1 MSPTLDPGRLRDPAL
16 RPIAGKVL
24 EGARLSPAD
33 ARILYATSD
42 LIGLG
47 RLADMANQR
56 RNGDRVFF
64 SANQHINPTNVC
76 VLRNTCTFCS
86 FARMP
91 KEDGRVHPLARGGLR
106 RGRAGARHADPRVP
120 HRRRAAPQAPAQ
132 LLHRHDPGPQGAPPR
147 RCTSRR
153 SPRSRSPTSRG
164 SRRSPSARCSSRMK
178 EAGLTSL
185 PGGGAEVFSTA
196 VRATI
201 AERKLTGQEWLRVH
215 RVAHELGIPTN
226 CTMLYG
232 HVETAE
238 DRIEHLGMLR
248 ELQDE
253 TGGFLT
259 YIPLAYHP
267 DHNELGE
274 ELGRVGTATT
284 GYEDLKNIAVGR
296 LFLDNIPHVK
306 THWPMVTPFLSQIA
320 LALRLRR
327 RRGHRGVRADLSRGR
342 RAHRTCT
349 CPTIEL
355 VRADPRR
362 GEAPGGAR
370 QPLPAGARAL
380 RRAAAG
386 RRSARRQRLQRCMP
400 RGARRMR
407 LGRIPWINCY
417 PVYGA
422 IDRGLVPVPAD
433 AA

>member
-1 MSPTLDPGRLRDPAL
+1 MPPVLDPARLQDPAL
-16 RPIAGKVL
+16 RGVAANVL
-24 EGARLSPAD
+24 SERRLEPDD
-33 ARILYATSD
+33 ARALYATSD

-47 RLADMANQR
+47 LIADFANQR

-76 VLRNTCTFCS
+76 VLRTTCVFCS

-91 KEDGRVHPLARGGLR
+91 KEDGAYTRSLEEVFHEAEAARSGPTREFHIVGGLHPKLPLSYYTDMIRGLKERFPHVHIKALTAVEIAHLAR
-106 RGRAGARHADPRVP
+106 VEK
-120 HRRRAAPQAPAQ
+120 
-132 LLHRHDPGPQGAPPR
+132 
-147 RCTSRR
+147 R
-153 SPRSRSPTSRG
+153 SVRDVLVRL
-164 SRRSPSARCSSRMK
+164 K

-201 AERKLTGQEWLRVH
+201 AERKLTGEEWLAVH
-215 RVAHELGIPTN
+215 REAHQLGIPSN

-232 HVETAE
+232 HVETAD
-238 DRIEHLGMLR
+238 DRIEHLGSLR
-248 ELQDE
+248 ALQDE

-296 LFLDNIPHVK
+296 LYLDNIPHVK

-320 LALRLRR
+320 LSFGCDDVEGTVVYERIY
-327 RRGHRGVRADLSRGR
+327 H
-342 RAHRTCT
+342 
-349 CPTIEL
+349 E
-355 VRADPRR
+355 
-362 GEAPGGAR
+362 
-370 QPLPAGARAL
+370 AGARTEMHL
-380 RRAAAG
+380 HYLDLVELIRAAG
-386 RRSARRQRLQRCMP
+386 RRPVERDSLYRSVRESFEDLEPDPALGP
-400 RGARRMR
+400 GATT
-407 LGRIPWINCY
+407 
-417 PVYGA
+417 
-422 IDRGLVPVPAD
+422 PAVH